1 MNKIEIWNENNN
13 KIPIIISIPHSGT
26 YIPKNMKE
34 NLLEN
39 VVLSNIDWYLQELY
53 SFLKD
58 LGFTT
63 IINNVNRYVVDINR
77 EILDNDNDSY
87 TRSYI
92 YTKTTFEKEMYKE
105 FPNKEEIEHRINEY
119 YKPYHKVV
127 EQAIKE
133 KLDKFDKVYLLDLH
147 SFGKDINEN
156 VVLGNRKGETASIEF
171 TNLIRNFLENYGFI
185 VGINNPYSGGFITK
199 KYAKNNVETMQIE
212 LSYKTYIEN
221 RNFLNEEFP
230 EINRSLFDETQQK
243 LKNFFREIITKIMY

>member
-1 MNKIEIWNENNN
+1 MKNIEIWNENNN
-13 KIPIIISIPHSGT
+13 KIPIIVTIPHSGT
-26 YIPKNMKE
+26 YIPKTMKE

-39 VVLSNIDWYLQELY
+39 VILSNMDWYIQELY

-63 IINNVNRYVVDINR
+63 IINNISRYVIDTNR

-87 TRSYI
+87 TKNYI
-92 YTKTTFEKEMYKE
+92 YTKTTFEYKMYKKI
-105 FPNKEEIEHRINEY
+105 PNKEEIQYRINEY
-119 YKPYHKVV
+119 YKPFHDT
-127 EQAIKE
+127 IKRTINDR
-133 KLDKFDKVYLLDLH
+133 LDKFDKVYLLDLH

-156 VVLGNRKGETASIEF
+156 IVLGNRKGETASIEF
-171 TNLIRNFLENYGFI
+171 TNLISKSLENYGFR

-243 LKNFFREIITKIMY
+243 LKNFFREIIKK